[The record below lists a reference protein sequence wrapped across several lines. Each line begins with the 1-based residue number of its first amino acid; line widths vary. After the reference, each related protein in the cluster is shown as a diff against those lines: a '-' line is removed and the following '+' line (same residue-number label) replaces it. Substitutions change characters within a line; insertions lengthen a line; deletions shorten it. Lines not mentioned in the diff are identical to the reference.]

1 MRPKALGVCSVT
13 FHSNVWPRK
22 LTFLKALV
30 AGGTRVGHDE
40 VLPPF
45 GHFLYVQLAHR
56 CLLAPV
62 WLLMTIAL
70 WKGLGMSIA
79 EINSKHNCLSRS
91 SLQQVKFPHALQ
103 EKKQPRWPRDKLLRI
118 PICYGRKADQ
128 NNKKSNPRMSI
139 LTSRQI
145 INVGESWVKG
155 KPPCMVN
162 GNGHWQQ
169 LLERTASQCQKK
181 KKKTFQKTKPRILI
195 SHT

>member
-1 MRPKALGVCSVT
+1 
-13 FHSNVWPRK
+13 
-22 LTFLKALV
+22 
-30 AGGTRVGHDE
+30 
-40 VLPPF
+40 
-45 GHFLYVQLAHR
+45 
-56 CLLAPV
+56 
-62 WLLMTIAL
+62 MTVAL

-145 INVGESWVKG
+145 INVGESWEKG
-155 KPPCMVN
+155 EPPCLVS

-169 LLERTASQCQKK
+169 LLERTASLCQKK
-181 KKKTFQKTKPRILI
+181 KKKLSRKLSLGYWFPTPEPKSWENHHSKR
-195 SHT
+195 HTPPMFTAMLLPIANIHSIKHHRQIKS